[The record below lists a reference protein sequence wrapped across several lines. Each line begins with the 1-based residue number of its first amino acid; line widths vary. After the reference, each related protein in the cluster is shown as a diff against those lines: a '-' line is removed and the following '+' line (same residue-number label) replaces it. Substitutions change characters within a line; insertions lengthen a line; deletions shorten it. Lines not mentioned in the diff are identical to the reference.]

1 MGFGDTGAKEK
12 KASAAKA
19 KASADAAAKEDASWA
34 ETDKKLNKKAAR
46 AEDKDAKADEKL
58 ARKAEL
64 RELEAAE
71 EAQTSKIKGANKG
84 SSKMTQAE
92 IARKAAMSAALK
104 GANPKKKVSKS
115 STVDA
120 PKLEA
125 NMNRTVEVA
134 DATGIDAALS
144 AMEGDSAPAKKMTY
158 KQFEDLNLPG
168 IRDENPELKLQQ
180 AKDRCFKLWERAPEN
195 PKNQEK

>member
-1 MGFGDTGAKEK
+1 MGFGDTSAKDK

-19 KASADAAAKEDASWA
+19 KASAESAAKEDASWA
-34 ETDKKLNKKAAR
+34 ESDKKLNKKAAR
-46 AEDKDAKADEKL
+46 AEEKDAKADEKL

-64 RELEAAE
+64 RELEEAE
-71 EAQTSKIKGANKG
+71 NATVSKMKGANKG

-92 IARKAAMSAALK
+92 IARRSAMQAALK
-104 GANPKKKVSKS
+104 GAAPKKSSKS
-115 STVDA
+115 TTVDA

-125 NMNRTVEVA
+125 NTNRTKDVA
-134 DATGIDAALS
+134 DGTGIDGALS
-144 AMEGDSAPAKKMTY
+144 AMEGAAAPKKMTY
-158 KQFEDLNLPG
+158 KQFEDLQLPG
-168 IRDENPELKLQQ
+168 IREENPELKLQQ

>member
-1 MGFGDTGAKEK
+1 
-12 KASAAKA
+12 
-19 KASADAAAKEDASWA
+19 
-34 ETDKKLNKKAAR
+34 
-46 AEDKDAKADEKL
+46 
-58 ARKAEL
+58 
-64 RELEAAE
+64 
-71 EAQTSKIKGANKG
+71 
-84 SSKMTQAE
+84 
-92 IARKAAMSAALK
+92 
-104 GANPKKKVSKS
+104 
-115 STVDA
+115 
-120 PKLEA
+120 
-125 NMNRTVEVA
+125 MNRTVEVA